1 MHTMSV
7 QTDSDYDASEQE
19 AADTDAHTC
28 TSIEKDDA
36 FHILQNS
43 RRRAVLRY
51 LLDHDEE
58 ERFVMRDLAE
68 EVAAWEHDTT
78 VQQLVSDE
86 RQRVYIALYQSH
98 LPKLDDHDVI
108 EYNQSRGVVEPTG
121 LIEVFEPYLEESLH
135 ADTDLAVDGTDTHE
149 ESDERSE
156 GRFTDTVSSLFK
168 R

>member
-1 MHTMSV
+1 MSV
-7 QTDSDYDASEQE
+7 QTERPADDGDSSSSTEADAN
-19 AADTDAHTC
+19 

-51 LLDHDEE
+51 LVAHDEE

-98 LPKLDDHDVI
+98 LPKLDDHDII
-108 EYNQSRGVVEPTG
+108 EYNQSRGVVEPTE
-121 LIEVFEPYLEESLH
+121 LVDALAPYLDEGLHSDADLTVEEES
-135 ADTDLAVDGTDTHE
+135 
-149 ESDERSE
+149 ESTEAQGESITE
-156 GRFTDTVSSLFK
+156 TVSAFFS

>member
-1 MHTMSV
+1 MSV
-7 QTDSDYDASEQE
+7 QTERTADDGDSSSSTEADAG
-19 AADTDAHTC
+19 
-28 TSIEKDDA
+28 TSISKDDA

-51 LLDHDEE
+51 LAAHDEE

-98 LPKLDDHDVI
+98 LPKLDDHDII
-108 EYNQSRGVVEPTG
+108 EYNQSRGVVEPTE
-121 LIEVFEPYLEESLH
+121 LVDALAPYLDEGLH
-135 ADTDLAVDGTDTHE
+135 SDTDLTVEA
-149 ESDERSE
+149 ESESTEAE
-156 GRFTDTVSSLFK
+156 GESITETVSALFS

>member
-1 MHTMSV
+1 MSV
-7 QTDSDYDASEQE
+7 QTERPADDGDSSSSTEADAN
-19 AADTDAHTC
+19 

-51 LLDHDEE
+51 LLDHEEE

-98 LPKLDDHDVI
+98 LPKLDDHDII
-108 EYNQSRGVVEPTG
+108 EYNQSRGVVEPTE
-121 LIEVFEPYLEESLH
+121 LVDALAPYLDEGLHSDADLTVEEES
-135 ADTDLAVDGTDTHE
+135 
-149 ESDERSE
+149 ESTEAQGESITE
-156 GRFTDTVSSLFK
+156 TVSAFFS